1 MKHTWFNISKFCIA
15 QMVSFL
21 KNVMR
26 RDVLEFILRSWDF
39 DCRLPWHS
47 DIVEISSK
55 AQRTC
60 VRLIW
65 PFFFPQEI
73 PLNRSCFSFSGD
85 KMETFERSQVIFHMS
100 LKLKMAT
107 SIWWAILELILD
119 SLTFDCKLI
128 SWQMWGNLRHCWDL
142 FTNSWEVSFMFLRR
156 SLY

>member
-1 MKHTWFNISKFCIA
+1 MWWGI
-15 QMVSFL
+15 
-21 KNVMR
+21 
-26 RDVLEFILRSWDF
+26 LEFILRSWDF
-39 DCRLPWHS
+39 DCRLLWNS

-65 PFFFPQEI
+65 PFFPQEI
-73 PLNRSCFSFSGD
+73 PLNLSCFSFSGD

-107 SIWWAILELILD
+107 RIWWAILELILD

-128 SWQMWGNLRHCWDL
+128 SWQFETLL
-142 FTNSWEVSFMFLRR
+142 R
-156 SLY
+156 SLYKLLRRQFYVSQEVSLLTVFFPPRHQWGDQGKRSHLFLL

>member
-1 MKHTWFNISKFCIA
+1 MKHSWFNISKFCIA

-26 RDVLEFILRSWDF
+26 NFRVYIKILRFRLQTTLTFRHCWD
-39 DCRLPWHS
+39 LLQ
-47 DIVEISSK
+47 SSEDMCK
-55 AQRTC
+55 INLA
-60 VRLIW
+60 
-65 PFFFPQEI
+65 FFFPQEI

-107 SIWWAILELILD
+107 RIRWAILELILD

-128 SWQMWGNLRHCWDL
+128 YWQMWGNLRHCWDL
-142 FTNSWEVSFMFLRR
+142 FTNSWEDSFIFLRR